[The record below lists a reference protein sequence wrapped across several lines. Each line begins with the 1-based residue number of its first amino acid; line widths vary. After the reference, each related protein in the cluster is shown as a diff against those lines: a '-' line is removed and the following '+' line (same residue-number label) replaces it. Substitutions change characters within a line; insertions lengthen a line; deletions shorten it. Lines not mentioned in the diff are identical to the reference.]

1 MGKKI
6 WLSSM
11 HPGNFGS
18 EKIVIVSPS
27 VRPSLH
33 VSGWEMSHLLVS
45 KQSGTRLHPVFEF

>member
-11 HPGNFGS
+11 RPGNFGS
-18 EKIVIVSPS
+18 EKIGIVSPS

-33 VSGWEMSHLLVS
+33 VKLVDE
-45 KQSGTRLHPVFEF
+45 KCHTY